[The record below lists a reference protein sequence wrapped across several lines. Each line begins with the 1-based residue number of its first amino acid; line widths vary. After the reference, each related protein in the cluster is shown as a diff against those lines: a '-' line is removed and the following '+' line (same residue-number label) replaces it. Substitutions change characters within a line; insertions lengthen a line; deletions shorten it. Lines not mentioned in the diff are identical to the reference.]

1 MGKWITQVISPQV
14 EYQRYENKVRARD
27 SRLYTRKHSLLF
39 SREIYISYY
48 EETGSLTRSK
58 RHITVKKADSNSVLF
73 LLYFHA
79 KNTYSIV
86 KGQVAQVVER
96 HISVKVTS
104 SNLVLFLLYFMK
116 GEFL

>member
-27 SRLYTRKHSLLF
+27 SRLYTRKHSLFFL
-39 SREIYISYY
+39 REIYISYY
-48 EETGSLTRSK
+48 EETVSS
-58 RHITVKKADSNSVLF
+58 
-73 LLYFHA
+73 
-79 KNTYSIV
+79 
-86 KGQVAQVVER
+86 VVEH
-96 HISVKVTS
+96 HISVKVAS